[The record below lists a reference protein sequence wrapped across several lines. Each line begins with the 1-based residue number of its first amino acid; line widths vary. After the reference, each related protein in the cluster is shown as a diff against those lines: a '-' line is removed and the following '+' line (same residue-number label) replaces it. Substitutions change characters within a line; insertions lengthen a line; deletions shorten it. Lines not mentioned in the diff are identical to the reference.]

1 MKERDY
7 CFLLARI
14 EGFTPLMIRRLLGLY
29 GGAEQ
34 VFKQE
39 TLPVSEVRQAAFLA
53 GKDRAAEWL
62 ARRDQWEKEGI
73 HWCWYGD
80 PDYPA
85 RLNHLPDSPLGLYYR
100 GRLPEND
107 KPAVGI
113 VGARRCSSY
122 GRTMAERFGGSLGA
136 QGIRIISGMAL
147 GVDGYAQQ
155 AALKEGGLSFGILG
169 CGVDICYPP
178 AHQTLYRDLGE
189 KGGIISELPP
199 GTPPL
204 PHHFPLRNRLIAAFS
219 DLLLVLEAR
228 EKSGSLITV
237 DQALEQGKDVLA
249 LPGRVGDALSAG
261 CNQLIRQGAGLLSCC
276 GDVYELLGLR
286 EGPQKSPGPRTA
298 LTALTAEQQALYRQ
312 MGTGPRHVE
321 ELMLACDLELGPLSL
336 ILLELESLG
345 HIRQISSGTYIR
357 C

>member
-7 CFLLARI
+7 CFLLAGM
-14 EGFTPLMIRRLLGLY
+14 EGFSPLILRRLLGLY

-39 TLPVSEVRQAAFLA
+39 SLPVSEGRQAAFAA
-53 GKDRAAEWL
+53 GKAQAAERL
-62 ARRDQWEKEGI
+62 RQRDQWEKVGI
-73 HWCWYGD
+73 RWCWYGD

-100 GRLPEND
+100 GRLPEENI
-107 KPAVGI
+107 PAVAI
-113 VGARRCSSY
+113 VGARRCSPY
-122 GRTMAERFGGSLGA
+122 GRAMAERFGKGLGER
-136 QGIRIISGMAL
+136 GIQIISGMAL
-147 GVDGYAQQ
+147 GVDGHAQQ
-155 AALKEGGLSFGILG
+155 AALDAGGRSFGILG

-178 AHQTLYRDLGE
+178 SHQKLYETLAE
-189 KGGIISELPP
+189 KGGLISELPP

-204 PHHFPLRNRLIAAFS
+204 AHHFPLRNRLIAAFS

-249 LPGRVGDALSAG
+249 LPGRVGDELSAG

-276 GDVYELLGLR
+276 GDVYELLGLE
-286 EGPQKSPGPRTA
+286 EGASKRLRSPLSLTPPQQ
-298 LTALTAEQQALYRQ
+298 LLYRQ
-312 MGTGPRHVE
+312 MGAGPRHVE

-336 ILLELESLG
+336 ILLELENLG
-345 HIRQISSGTYIR
+345 LIRQISSGSYIR

>member
-7 CFLLARI
+7 CFLLAGM
-14 EGFTPLMIRRLLGLY
+14 EGFSPLILRRLLGLY

-39 TLPVSEVRQAAFLA
+39 SLPVSEGRQAAFAA
-53 GKDRAAEWL
+53 GKAQAAERL
-62 ARRDQWEKEGI
+62 RQRDQWEKAGI
-73 HWCWYGD
+73 RWCWYGD
-80 PDYPA
+80 PEYPA
-85 RLNHLPDSPLGLYYR
+85 RLSVLPDSPLGLYYR
-100 GRLPEND
+100 GRLPEED
-107 KPAVGI
+107 IPAVAI
-113 VGARRCSSY
+113 VGARRCSPY
-122 GRTMAERFGGSLGA
+122 GRAMAERFGKGLGER
-136 QGIRIISGMAL
+136 GIQIISGMAL
-147 GVDGYAQQ
+147 GVDGHAQQ
-155 AALKEGGLSFGILG
+155 AALDAGGRSFGILG

-178 AHQTLYRDLGE
+178 SHQKLYETLAE
-189 KGGIISELPP
+189 KGGLISELPP

-204 PHHFPLRNRLIAAFS
+204 AHHFPLRNRLIAAFS

-249 LPGRVGDALSAG
+249 LPGRVGDELSAG

-276 GDVYELLGLR
+276 GDVYELLGL
-286 EGPQKSPGPRTA
+286 EAGAQKRLRSPLS
-298 LTALTAEQQALYRQ
+298 LTAPQQLLYKK
-312 MGTGPRHVE
+312 MGAGPRHVE

-336 ILLELESLG
+336 ILLELENLG
-345 HIRQISSGTYIR
+345 LIRQISSGSYIR